1 MLALIFS
8 SRREFLSIVWSIESL
23 RESFKTN
30 GLETESLILIDIL
43 QKIIKN
49 PMTNLITHW
58 KNDRQRAKGNIMILY
73 LFKIYYQ
80 HDISINYST
89 FKFCWKIIIKEA
101 FSNQSEEEI

>member
-8 SRREFLSIVWSIESL
+8 SRREFLSIAWSIESL

-49 PMTNLITHW
+49 PMTNLIT
-58 KNDRQRAKGNIMILY
+58 Y
-73 LFKIYYQ
+73 
-80 HDISINYST
+80 
-89 FKFCWKIIIKEA
+89 
-101 FSNQSEEEI
+101 